1 MTPRKL
7 SYILC
12 TMLVV
17 LVFVGS
23 GIANL
28 VRAEHVAANML
39 RLGYP
44 EYFMAILGTWK
55 ILGALVVVAPGLGLL
70 KEWAYAGMFFDL
82 TGAAASRAAA
92 DHGLIL
98 VILPLLIAGVLV
110 ASWALRPAGRRVA
123 R

>member
-12 TMLVV
+12 TLLVV
-17 LVFVGS
+17 VVFVGS

-28 VRAEHVAANML
+28 VRAEHVAAEML